1 MNRAELK
8 NKAKEMIRGNK
19 WYILK
24 PIVIVAVIIILLELI
39 GLGLDLATGS
49 LKKETVVTFGVT
61 TTNFTGGL
69 FLPIVSLISGIFS
82 SVFAVG
88 YAYYILSFVRGNR
101 LEMSD
106 IFAFIKKHWLVAFCV
121 GLLTGLIII
130 GCTILLIIPGII
142 ASFGLYYYKEVCADN
157 PELGAMDVVK
167 KTWAMTKGHKSEIFV
182 LGLSFIGWAFLSAFT
197 LGILYIWLAPYMTIA
212 FTLFY
217 EQIKN

>member
-8 NKAKEMIRGNK
+8 NKAKEMVRGNK

-24 PIVIVAVIIILLELI
+24 PIVIVGVILILLELI
-39 GLGLDLATGS
+39 GLGIDFATGS
-49 LKKETVVTFGVT
+49 LREETVVTYGIT
-61 TTNFTGGL
+61 TTHYTGGL
-69 FLPIVSLISGIFS
+69 FLPIVSFISGVFS
-82 SVFAVG
+82 TIFAVG
-88 YAYYILSFVRGNR
+88 YAYYILAFVRGNR

-106 IFAFIKKHWLVAFCV
+106 IIAFIKEHWIAAFCA

-157 PELGAMDVVK
+157 PEIGAMEIVK
-167 KTWAMTKGHKSEIFV
+167 KSWTMTKGHKAEIFV
-182 LGLSFIGWAFLSAFT
+182 LGLSFIGWAILSAFT
-197 LGILYIWLAPYMTIA
+197 FGILYIWLAPYMTIT